1 MVHDVPGADGA
12 WLDAPNH
19 KLYVG
24 ELTKM
29 KIMVFDTSGVDVATF
44 VGEYTG
50 LNEALHSTVHMLDDL
65 TLFSTGSDNVGET
78 MLLGADWT
86 GKQVVLFR
94 VDGGVNITTIS
105 PPDGV
110 KLYEPTSIRWGKGPG
125 FDESSIYVTEGGG
138 MTSRTTDRRVLQFKM
153 K

>member
-1 MVHDVPGADGA
+1 MVHEVPGADGA
-12 WLDAPNH
+12 WLDATNH

-29 KIMVFDTSGVDVATF
+29 KIMVFDTTGVDVASF

-50 LNEALHSTVHMLDDL
+50 LNDALRSTVHMLDDL
-65 TLFSTGSDNVGET
+65 TLYSTGAENVGET

-86 GKQVVLFR
+86 GKQVLLFR
-94 VDGGVNITTIS
+94 VDGGVNYTTIT
-105 PPDGV
+105 PPVD
-110 KLYEPTSIRWGKGPG
+110 LYQPTSIRWGKGPG
-125 FDESSIYVTEGGG
+125 FDENSIYVTEGGG
-138 MTSRTTDRRVLQFKM
+138 MTSRTTDRRVLQIKM